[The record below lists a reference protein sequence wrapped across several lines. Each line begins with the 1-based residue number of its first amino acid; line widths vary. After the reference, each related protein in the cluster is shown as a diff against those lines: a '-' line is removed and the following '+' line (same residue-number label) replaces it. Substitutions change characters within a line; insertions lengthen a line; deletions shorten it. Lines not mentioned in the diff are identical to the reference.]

1 MLYNLYMITFTINIP
16 RMLAYV
22 PYMDP
27 MGYINISIH
36 MEPPRHFLVENETH
50 VHVYAGTYLCIV
62 FCICL
67 GLSRFGVPYQ
77 GLRPLAG
84 LTLLSAS
91 LIF

>member
-1 MLYNLYMITFTINIP
+1 MLYMITFTTNIP
-16 RMLAYV
+16 PMLAYI

-50 VHVYAGTYLCIV
+50 VHVYAGTYLRIV
-62 FCICL
+62 FCISL

-77 GLRPLAG
+77 ESKTPRRLDTSER
-84 LTLLSAS
+84 S